1 MSAYLK
7 LLIYSCVFCCVVYFI
22 LTGLS
27 AIYIYVAKGFF
38 FYPVKHAIRTCVFG
52 IISGAAITSA
62 AIVFNLI
69 DKFKARKKPPSN
81 PE

>member
-27 AIYIYVAKGFF
+27 AIYIYIAKGFF
-38 FYPVKHAIRTCVFG
+38 STQ
-52 IISGAAITSA
+52 
-62 AIVFNLI
+62 
-69 DKFKARKKPPSN
+69 
-81 PE
+81 